1 MTDLLLIDGHSLAY
15 RAFYAVPEAM
25 STSSGQV
32 TNAVYGFTNM
42 LINLLRDHNP
52 ERMAVAF
59 DLPERTFRHKLDGD
73 YKATRSKPPSVFVSQ
88 LGLIKEVLSVLGV
101 SVLEVPGVEAD
112 DVLATLSTQARDSG
126 LKAVIVTGDRDVFQL
141 VEDPF
146 ISVLFTRQGVSNQVL
161 YDEAGILERTGV
173 RPADYVQFAALR
185 GDDSDNLPGVPKV
198 GEKTAARLVNDF
210 GGVDGVYADLTA
222 HPPGRS
228 QALADAEGRVRLNL
242 EMMKLRRD
250 VELWVSVDDLTF
262 EHDREELIKVFEFLE
277 FNKLLVSL
285 SEVLDMESGS
295 VPVSEPLI
303 PTLRRPSGPA
313 EAAKMLGDVAR
324 LEGPVGV
331 SISRCSPD
339 DPASVLGLALAGS
352 ESEEVMW
359 LPAEHLTDDEVLAAF
374 GALTGG
380 DIPPLVAHDSK
391 EIMRFLLS
399 KGVDVKSLSM
409 DTAIAAYLLNPA
421 GRHLSVGELLER
433 QTGFHLLSESASGE
447 APEGGEQL
455 SLGGMGSSES
465 PESSES
471 PKSPEEESRR
481 EREAAAQALA
491 AARLAAPMRKA
502 LAEAGGEK
510 LHDQIE
516 IPLVRVLARMEHRGI
531 RVDLEELQVLTSRL
545 EERVEELRKQVLAE
559 AGEEKLNL
567 DSPKQLGKV
576 LFQKLGLT
584 PQKKT
589 KTGAFSTAARELE
602 KLRGEHPVVGYL
614 LDYREVRKLC
624 STYGHGLQKE
634 VNPRTGRIHATF
646 NQTVARTGRLSSD
659 APNLHN
665 IPVRTETGKAFRNV
679 FVAEEGSEFLVADY
693 NQIELRCIAHLSGDP
708 GLIQAFRAGED
719 VHRSTAAQVFGAD
732 PEEVTYEQR
741 NVAKMVA
748 YGLSYGMEAYG
759 LSERLHIP
767 TEEAQEILNSYFE
780 AFPGVRQYM
789 GDSVDEA
796 RERGYT
802 ETLFGRRRPIPELRS
817 ENVRIRQAAER
828 QAMNAGIQGLA
839 ADIFKVA
846 LVNLDRSLEVEGLAS
861 RIILQVHDE
870 VILEVPLKEREEAG
884 SLVHKEMSGARQ
896 LDVPLDVDMSFGRT
910 WLEAKN

>member
-15 RAFYAVPEAM
+15 RAFYAVPEEM

-42 LINLLRDHNP
+42 LINLLRDQRP
-52 ERMAVAF
+52 ELMAVAF
-59 DLPERTFRHKLDGD
+59 DLPGRNFRHELDGD
-73 YKATRSKPPSVFVSQ
+73 YKATRSKPPNVFSAQ

-101 SVLEVPGVEAD
+101 SVLEVQGVEAD
-112 DVLATLSTQARDSG
+112 DILATLSTQARDRERRT
-126 LKAVIVTGDRDVFQL
+126 VIVTGDRDVFQL

-173 RPADYVQFAALR
+173 RPADYVQYAAFR

-210 GGVDGVYADLTA
+210 GGVDGVYANLDA
-222 HPPGRS
+222 HPPGRRL
-228 QALADAEGRVRLNL
+228 ALAEAEQRVRLNL
-242 EMMKLRRD
+242 QMMNLRRD
-250 VELWVSVDDLTF
+250 VELPVSVDDLTF

-285 SEVLDMESGS
+285 GEVLDMGSGS
-295 VPVSEPLI
+295 LPVSEPLS
-303 PTLRRPSGPA
+303 PTLHSPSGPA
-313 EAAKMLGDVAR
+313 DAARVLRDVAA
-324 LEGPVGV
+324 LERPVAV
-331 SISRCSPD
+331 SIAPCPVD
-339 DPASVLGLALAGS
+339 DPASVLGLVLAGA

-359 LPAEHLTDDEVLAAF
+359 LPTEYLTDDEALEAF
-374 GALTGG
+374 RALTRE
-380 DIPPLVAHDSK
+380 DSPPLAAHDSK

-399 KGVDVKSLSM
+399 KDVDVKSLNL

-433 QTGFHLLSESASGE
+433 QTEFRLASESAGE
-447 APEGGEQL
+447 ETTKGAGEQL
-455 SLGGMGSSES
+455 SLGGMDSL
-465 PESSES
+465 
-471 PKSPEEESRR
+471 EEQKRF

-491 AARLAAPMRKA
+491 VARLAAPMRKA
-502 LAEAGGEK
+502 LAAAGGED
-510 LHDQIE
+510 LHDKIE

-531 RVDLEELQVLTSRL
+531 GVDLEKLRILTSDL

-576 LFQKLGLT
+576 LFEKLGLT
-584 PQKKT
+584 PQRKT

-602 KLRGEHPVVGYL
+602 KLRGEHPVVGHL

-634 VNPRTGRIHATF
+634 VNPRTRRIHATF

-665 IPVRTETGKAFRNV
+665 IPVRTETGKAFRGV
-679 FVAEEGSEFLVADY
+679 FVAKEGSEFLVADY

-708 GLIQAFRAGED
+708 GLIQAFKAGED
-719 VHRSTAAQVFGAD
+719 VHRSTAAQVFGTA

-789 GDSVDEA
+789 GDSVDKA

-839 ADIFKVA
+839 ADIFKAA
-846 LVNLDRSLEVEGLAS
+846 LVHLDRSLEIEGLES
-861 RIILQVHDE
+861 QIILQVHDE
-870 VILEVPLKEREEAG
+870 VILEVPFEERAAAD
-884 SLVHKEMSGARQ
+884 SLVHKEMEGACQ
-896 LDVPLDVDMSFGRT
+896 LEVPLAVDMSFGRT